1 MHEICLVAAPTPPR
15 DSESRPCYTWPSGY
29 CLLPLA
35 RATGWF
41 PRVNCYTFRP
51 GPYRA
56 SQPPRHRCVLGLA
69 MSRTCSACI
78 EPCGTAHECK
88 DCGTPLC
95 EKVWMPL
102 EGKYFCGNACVVAYN
117 RKKVEEYEEWL
128 EMLPEKGEAEGTA
141 PATIKVR
148 TGGRTNQLCF

>member
-1 MHEICLVAAPTPPR
+1 
-15 DSESRPCYTWPSGY
+15 
-29 CLLPLA
+29 
-35 RATGWF
+35 
-41 PRVNCYTFRP
+41 
-51 GPYRA
+51 
-56 SQPPRHRCVLGLA
+56 

-128 EMLPEKGEAEGTA
+128 EMLPEKGEARRARPLQRSRSGQEVSVARGS
-141 PATIKVR
+141 
-148 TGGRTNQLCF
+148 GGVGPLRCLVLVPRRRGN

>member
-1 MHEICLVAAPTPPR
+1 
-15 DSESRPCYTWPSGY
+15 
-29 CLLPLA
+29 
-35 RATGWF
+35 
-41 PRVNCYTFRP
+41 
-51 GPYRA
+51 
-56 SQPPRHRCVLGLA
+56 

-148 TGGRTNQLCF
+148 TGGLRGAWVGGGRALKVSRAGAQTTW